1 MAEEAGKFDFD
12 TVVQAISDKMITRH
26 PHVFGDENRDKS
38 AAQQL
43 KDWEEIKAKERGAP
57 ASALYGIAGNLPAL
71 TRALK
76 LQNRAARVGFDWPE
90 TLQVLEKIKEESEEL
105 VEARAEKS
113 AEDVEEEF
121 GDLLFVMANL
131 GRHLGVQP
139 EEALRK
145 ANAKFTRRFKAVE
158 AALEAKGKAPQDSDL
173 AEMDALWDAA
183 KAAEK
188 LSE

>member
-1 MAEEAGKFDFD
+1 MLD
-12 TVVQAISDKMITRH
+12 
-26 PHVFGDENRDKS
+26 
-38 AAQQL
+38 
-43 KDWEEIKAKERGAP
+43 
-57 ASALYGIAGNLPAL
+57 GIAGNLPAL

-90 TLQVLEKIKEESEEL
+90 TVQVLDKIKEESAEL
-105 VEARAEKS
+105 VEAQAEKTQ
-113 AEDVEEEF
+113 EDVEEEF

-145 ANAKFTRRFKAVE
+145 ANAKFIRRFNAVE
-158 AALEAKGKAPQDSDL
+158 AALKAKGKSPRESDL

-188 LSE
+188 ITK